1 MSSGSDGVLK
11 GGGGGGGGGQPEG
24 GGAQRAGEPGRAG
37 DEVDGEPG
45 DGVPQR
51 LHRVGGEPLPGPAAG
66 AGRGPGRGGPAAG
79 ARDTQGLVAVT
90 AVRGVVTVAVARAG
104 LVTVTGLTATGQAD

>member
-66 AGRGPGRGGPAAG
+66 AGRGPGTG
-79 ARDTQGLVAVT
+79 ACDAPRAVT
-90 AVRGVVTVAVARAG
+90 IVPARVVVISATRAG
-104 LVTVTGLTATGQAD
+104 P